1 MAPGAA
7 RNDRP
12 GGPRLVRPDETL
24 LPAQP
29 PRRTAGRLG
38 VALLAV
44 LFAVAA
50 VVGLQQFR
58 RASAL
63 EARVGELSAALGAA
77 RAEIDARRA
86 QLDVIRSSVAD
97 VRERV
102 AGLEAVAAKEPA
114 APAAPAAPTPD
125 R

>member
-7 RNDRP
+7 RSDRP

-29 PRRTAGRLG
+29 PRRSAGRLG
-38 VALLAV
+38 VALLAA
-44 LFAVAA
+44 LFAVSAA
-50 VVGLQQFR
+50 VGFQQYR
-58 RASAL
+58 RAAAL

-77 RAEIDARRA
+77 RAEIGARRT
-86 QLDVIRSSVAD
+86 QLDAIRASVAD

-102 AGLEAVAAKEPA
+102 AGLEAVAAQEPA
-114 APAAPAAPTPD
+114 APATPPAPTPD